1 MKKSMLAVAVF
12 GLLTL
17 SAPAWADIT
26 VDLIADGG
34 DVGFDAGDVVVSYD
48 GANIVVTITADQS
61 VDPWVLAETH
71 VHVAATAA
79 DVPQKNGNPT
89 PGKFA
94 YNQDSAEAEAVSA
107 TQHVYTIP
115 YALVAGQSVVIAVHA
130 AIEWLEI
137 VGVPDDSVDR
147 PLDDPA
153 DILHEETGWGN
164 GTDFDGKNWAMYI
177 EGTYDQLIPL
187 VLP

>member
-1 MKKSMLAVAVF
+1 MKKSMLAVAAF
-12 GLLTL
+12 GLLIL

-48 GANIVVTITADQS
+48 GANIVVTITSAA
-61 VDPWVLAETH
+61 PWLLAETH
-71 VHVAATAA
+71 VDVAATAA

-89 PGKFA
+89 PGQFA
-94 YNQDSAEAEAVSA
+94 YDEEDA
-107 TQHVYTIP
+107 TSVTDTVHVYTIP
-115 YALVAGQSVVIAVHA
+115 YTLAAGQSVVIAVHA
-130 AIEWLEI
+130 AIEYVEI
-137 VGVPDDSVDR
+137 VGVPDDSLDR

-153 DILHEETGWGN
+153 DILYEETGWGS

-177 EGTYDQLIPL
+177 EGTYEQLIP
-187 VLP
+187 VIVP

>member
-1 MKKSMLAVAVF
+1 MKKTVLAIAAL
-12 GLLTL
+12 GWLTL

-34 DVGFDAGDVVVSYD
+34 EIGFDAGDVVISSD
-48 GANIVVTITADQS
+48 GTNITVTITSAA
-61 VDPWVLAETH
+61 PWLLAETH

-89 PGKFA
+89 PGKFD
-94 YNQDSAEAEAVSA
+94 YDEESAEAEIVSA
-107 TQHVYTIP
+107 TEHVYTIP
-115 YALVAGQSVVIAVHA
+115 YALADGDSVVIAVHA
-130 AIEWLEI
+130 AIEWLEV
-137 VGVPDDSVDR
+137 VGVPDDSIDR

-164 GTDFDGKNWAMYI
+164 GTDFLGKNWGMFI
-177 EGTYDQLIPL
+177 EGLYDVDGGGLI
-187 VLP
+187 